1 MSEQLW
7 WEASIWIL
15 LALVSSLLSLKIGI
29 SVALVEIIVGIIA
42 GNTIHPN
49 ITPWVKFL
57 SNFGAVILTFL
68 AGAELERDV
77 IKKYW
82 KESLIFGL
90 IGFRVSQK

>member
-1 MSEQLW
+1 MAEQLW

-49 ITPWVKFL
+49 ITPWVKSYL
-57 SNFGAVILTFL
+57 HTS
-68 AGAELERDV
+68 
-77 IKKYW
+77 
-82 KESLIFGL
+82 
-90 IGFRVSQK
+90 